1 MTLCLSYFS
10 SSGIGRTG
18 SFIALDRALQQAEEG
33 VVDVMGIVNDMR
45 QQRMK
50 MVQTL
55 VRWLYRSMLL
65 MPPHSKLQLIF
76 VYMLWISLDL
86 PVFTVT
92 TLAKYDNIMLVK
104 YHIIVIK

>member
-1 MTLCLSYFS
+1 MMIYMNCICL

-55 VRWLYRSMLL
+55 VYMTVINTHNIHHVATLL
-65 MPPHSKLQLIF
+65 
-76 VYMLWISLDL
+76 
-86 PVFTVT
+86 
-92 TLAKYDNIMLVK
+92 
-104 YHIIVIK
+104 